1 MINAKK
7 FIKELKKLDINFFC
21 GVPDSLMSEFS
32 KSLHFDFKDENHII
46 STNEGSALGAC
57 MGYNLATQKVPLIY
71 MQNSGFGNFINPY
84 TSLLHKDVYNIPF
97 ILLIGWRGEPGIP
110 DEPQHKFQGKITL
123 ELLDLLEIEYFII
136 DKDSTMSEITDS
148 LKASIGNQ
156 KPLALVVKRGTFEK
170 DERSFANEDSSPLRK
185 DALSKIVNK
194 FSKDTIFVSTTG
206 KLSRELYELR
216 KESDLN
222 CDDLYVVGG
231 MGHASAITHG
241 ILQNINMKK
250 VVCLDGDGAVLMHMG
265 NLGIIGS
272 SESKN
277 FVHIVFKNS
286 SHESV
291 GGQPNIYKKL
301 NSEKLFESLG
311 YKEVLTFKSLDALDE
326 IDLDNIVGPALVE
339 ITVQNT
345 SDKNLIRPEKTPEEN
360 KAIFINKLKDATTNS

>member
-1 MINAKK
+1 
-7 FIKELKKLDINFFC
+7 
-21 GVPDSLMSEFS
+21 
-32 KSLHFDFKDENHII
+32 
-46 STNEGSALGAC
+46 
-57 MGYNLATQKVPLIY
+57 
-71 MQNSGFGNFINPY
+71 
-84 TSLLHKDVYNIPF
+84 
-97 ILLIGWRGEPGIP
+97 
-110 DEPQHKFQGKITL
+110 
-123 ELLDLLEIEYFII
+123 
-136 DKDSTMSEITDS
+136 
-148 LKASIGNQ
+148 
-156 KPLALVVKRGTFEK
+156 
-170 DERSFANEDSSPLRK
+170 
-185 DALSKIVNK
+185 
-194 FSKDTIFVSTTG
+194 
-206 KLSRELYELR
+206 
-216 KESDLN
+216 
-222 CDDLYVVGG
+222 
-231 MGHASAITHG
+231 
-241 ILQNINMKK
+241 MKK